1 MSIAPQV
8 WSGKG
13 RETYKEK
20 VHHPLRAVAGKRWKM
35 KWTLVP
41 GLMLAGGMG
50 VNWESRVPY
59 IFSGYENYCVAIF
72 EV

>member
-1 MSIAPQV
+1 V
-8 WSGKG
+8 GRGGK
-13 RETYKEK
+13 ETYIKEEK

-41 GLMLAGGMG
+41 ELMLDGGMG
-50 VNWESRVPY
+50 VNWESSMPY